1 MQVGRYNSNQD
12 CLRINGVFH
21 GYICGTR
28 GINMTI
34 KQGIWTIYAE
44 LRSPVQIQLDSE
56 QQLEIVIGAL

>member
-1 MQVGRYNSNQD
+1 
-12 CLRINGVFH
+12 
-21 GYICGTR
+21 
-28 GINMTI
+28 MTI